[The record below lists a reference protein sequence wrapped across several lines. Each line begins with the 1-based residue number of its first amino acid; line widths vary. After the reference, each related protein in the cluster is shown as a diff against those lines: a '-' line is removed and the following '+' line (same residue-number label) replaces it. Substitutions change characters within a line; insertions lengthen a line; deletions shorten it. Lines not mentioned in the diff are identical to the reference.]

1 MVEEGLNKKSK
12 QKPFQ
17 LRDINTGAAHG
28 QQEVP
33 AANSGQYLTLDWWS
47 QLSPAGAQQSAPIVG
62 TLAPVVSLSWGGAVK
77 CQSETKQ
84 HVAHK
89 RQLFLSLIHGG
100 QHWSILNVRW
110 LCVQPPR
117 PPISRLGQ
125 CGAGTRKRNQN
136 KIDQNE
142 SVPTLRLGGGRDRT

>member
-33 AANSGQYLTLDWWS
+33 AASSGQYLTLDWWS
-47 QLSPAGAQQSAPIVG
+47 QLPPAGAQQSAPIVG
-62 TLAPVVSLSWGGAVK
+62 TLAFVLSFSWGEAMK
-77 CQSETKQ
+77 CQRETKQ

-89 RQLFLSLIHGG
+89 RQLFFLWLIHGG
-100 QHWSILNVRW
+100 QVGGHSGKPLSYSVRKSLVES
-110 LCVQPPR
+110 LCFSETEKCLH
-117 PPISRLGQ
+117 PISL
-125 CGAGTRKRNQN
+125 
-136 KIDQNE
+136 
-142 SVPTLRLGGGRDRT
+142 SLSLSL